1 MLGMFGN
8 RSRSNRFAN
17 GLVEGDGMGPNF
29 DMTGIDQ
36 SRLPRVNDGPLPMQ
50 ILQGQMPPGLA
61 SPQLQ
66 TMPMPPMPQGAPAP
80 RRGNGLRNVAGVL
93 GDMLATAGGGRAM
106 FIPQMMQEREQQRQ
120 LQLQQQLQAEQRAY
134 EESQWQ
140 RRQDY
145 ARANP
150 EPRYFEDNAGNQW
163 QMGPNGPQLV
173 FRDPT
178 PRYQFVQGV
187 DADGNTVMQQV
198 PIPNNVPAPS
208 APQVSP
214 QGAPQA
220 SGGLRPLPESQAA
233 PMRRALGEQGFAQYL
248 QRQGLMVVPD
258 GANAASPQEA
268 IIAEMR
274 RRGLM

>member
-8 RSRSNRFAN
+8 RPRRSMNEQA
-17 GLVEGDGMGPNF
+17 
-29 DMTGIDQ
+29 MTG
-36 SRLPRVNDGPLPMQ
+36 PM
-50 ILQGQMPPGLA
+50 PEALA
-61 SPQLQ
+61 APQLQ
-66 TMPMPPMPQGAPAP
+66 TMPMPQTQSVPAP

-106 FIPQMMQEREQQRQ
+106 FIPQMMQERDEQRQ
-120 LQLQQQLQAEQRAY
+120 LQLRQQLQAEDRAY

-140 RRQDY
+140 RRADY
-145 ARANP
+145 ERANP
-150 EPRYFEDNAGNQW
+150 APRFFEDNAGNQW
-163 QMGPNGPQLV
+163 QLGPDGQPRLM

-178 PRYQFVQGV
+178 PRYQFVPGLNENG
-187 DADGNTVMQQV
+187 DTVLNRV
-198 PIPNNVPAPS
+198 EIPNNVPMNGT
-208 APQVSP
+208 PQAGP
-214 QGAPQA
+214 QGSPQA

-258 GANAASPQEA
+258 GANAASPQDA